1 MKERKA
7 ATMKMGPAV
16 VSVALASSAVV
27 AQQADTAPGR
37 AENTRGVEAS
47 ARFVATAALP
57 EQSGQAQ
64 TFQLALGDV
73 KVSGRKRAEI
83 PPSGFYIATLV
94 TNDLVSIEGDQRVLR
109 HTGDT
114 WAVQAGQPL
123 VLELQGKNHTAL
135 LEVFRV
141 EPSPTR

>member
-1 MKERKA
+1 MKERKT
-7 ATMKMGPAV
+7 ATMNMSLGLV
-16 VSVALASSAVV
+16 LVALASSAVV

-57 EQSGQAQ
+57 QQGGQAQ
-64 TFQLALGDV
+64 AFQLALGDV
-73 KVSGRKRAEI
+73 KVSGRKRVEI

-94 TNDLVSIEGDQRVLR
+94 TNDLISIEGDQRVLR
-109 HTGDT
+109 HTGDS

-123 VLELQGKNHTAL
+123 VLELQGKNHTVL

-141 EPSPTR
+141 EPR